1 MCAGVWPATPRPRR
15 GRLRPPSLLFFSLSF
30 FFFFFWTNQTNC
42 DKMLVISGKTIKSL
56 RLQLRGNVLSGG
68 KQPVMGRPAPR
79 PGRYPITP
87 ACISLSSTLQTPP
100 EHLNYRVKIRI
111 ITRLKPITLIRGRY

>member
-1 MCAGVWPATPRPRR
+1 MLGAKGHAAGWLGDLPTPTVASQALP
-15 GRLRPPSLLFFSLSF
+15 L
-30 FFFFFWTNQTNC
+30 WTNQTNC
-42 DKMLVISGKTIKSL
+42 DKTLVISGKTIKSL
-56 RLQLRGNVLSGG
+56 RLQLKGNVLSGG
-68 KQPVMGRPAPR
+68 KRPVMGRPAPPLR
-79 PGRYPITP
+79 SISHYG

>member
-1 MCAGVWPATPRPRR
+1 MSGGWPVTSPPPPVAA
-15 GRLRPPSLLFFSLSF
+15 RLPSSLL

-42 DKMLVISGKTIKSL
+42 DKTLVISGKTIKSL

-68 KQPVMGRPAPR
+68 KRPVMGRPAPPVR
-79 PGRYPITP
+79 SISHYG

>member
-1 MCAGVWPATPRPRR
+1 MRGGLARDPPPPPRPPEASF
-15 GRLRPPSLLFFSLSF
+15 PPFLFPF
-30 FFFFFWTNQTNC
+30 FLFFFFWTNQTNC